1 MRYPAQ
7 DAKNVLDAGGR
18 DADGCTSLWLIS
30 WGAQSVHGIYP
41 KESNGGLSHE
51 DLKTYMTANQS
62 YYGYVCP
69 EVEGEFTLAAQTSIE
84 LRMYTGSAIGS
95 YGLGFAVGAANISEV
110 YSELRIWKM

>member
-1 MRYPAQ
+1 
-7 DAKNVLDAGGR
+7 
-18 DADGCTSLWLIS
+18 
-30 WGAQSVHGIYP
+30 
-41 KESNGGLSHE
+41 
-51 DLKTYMTANQS
+51 MTANQS